1 MEGLFGSGGL
11 EALHEGDGVVHGC
24 GWSRGSVAGR
34 HAVVISVRG
43 QHVVGCKS
51 VNQFGFG
58 AGGVELAFLAFGLE
72 VFRTAGKIFG
82 CAGLRL

>member
-1 MEGLFGSGGL
+1 MDGLFRSGGL
-11 EALHEGDGVVHGC
+11 ETLHEGDGVVHGC
-24 GWSRGSVAGR
+24 GGSGGSVTGR

-43 QHVVGCKS
+43 QHVVGRES

-72 VFRTAGKIFG
+72 IFGTAGKISG
-82 CAGLRL
+82 RARLRL